1 MDGIA
6 DKAERFMDDVTD
18 RALCEWHLRTCDEPL
33 RSNETLYGDCC
44 SDTWRSSRVSEGLS
58 LLMSNRNMAQAFW
71 SAIAS
76 SLQHNSVEAS
86 MLVTGLSLCS
96 DYALTTLSLRFHYA
110 LAILC
115 VLLPFSLWS
124 HYSLSLLSRCL
135 NLATEHTLPHL
146 QPSSTSN
153 PAGNTS
159 IPSTDPSLH

>member
-1 MDGIA
+1 MERITGSTERFVGVVTDAAERFVDGIA

-76 SLQHNSVEAS
+76 NLQHNSVEAF
-86 MLVTGLSLCS
+86 MLVTGLLHWDVNVPSPLSALISLSVCS
-96 DYALTTLSLRFHYA
+96 R
-110 LAILC
+110 
-115 VLLPFSLWS
+115 
-124 HYSLSLLSRCL
+124 YSLSML
-135 NLATEHTLPHL
+135 
-146 QPSSTSN
+146 
-153 PAGNTS
+153 
-159 IPSTDPSLH
+159 